1 MKQLISNAT
10 NLLLSLPEGKEGI
23 NPLPMAEIVLSA
35 VEPVYR
41 LVNHQL
47 VKEPV
52 LTDFR
57 FTIDRKGIQSLIESL
72 QGTESQLAKLEEHF
86 DDTQTKLPL

>member
-1 MKQLISNAT
+1 VKQLISNAT

-23 NPLPMAEIVLSA
+23 KPIPMAEIVLSV

-41 LVNHQL
+41 LVNNQM
-47 VKEPV
+47 VREPI

-57 FTIDRKGIQSLIESL
+57 FTIDREGLQSLIDDLMTTKSNLAEIEDRFD
-72 QGTESQLAKLEEHF
+72 GTQF
-86 DDTQTKLPL
+86 KLPI

>member
-10 NLLLSLPEGKEGI
+10 NLLLSLPQGKDGI
-23 NPLPMAEIVLSA
+23 KPIPMAEIVFSVL
-35 VEPVYR
+35 EPVYR
-41 LVNHQL
+41 LVNNQL

-57 FTIDRKGIQSLIESL
+57 FTIDREGLQSLIDDLMTTKSQIAEIEDRFD
-72 QGTESQLAKLEEHF
+72 GTQF
-86 DDTQTKLPL
+86 KLPI

>member
-1 MKQLISNAT
+1 MKQLCLSAS
-10 NLLLSLPEGKEGI
+10 NLLLSLPVGKDGVK
-23 NPLPMAEIVLSA
+23 PLPMAEIVLSA

-41 LVNHQL
+41 LVNSQM

-57 FTIDRKGIQSLIESL
+57 FTIDRQTLQSLIDDLMTTKSNLAEIEDRFD
-72 QGTESQLAKLEEHF
+72 GTQF
-86 DDTQTKLPL
+86 KLPL

>member
-10 NLLLSLPEGKEGI
+10 NLLLSLPQGKDGI
-23 NPLPMAEIVLSA
+23 KPIPMAEIVVSV

-41 LVNHQL
+41 LVNNQL
-47 VKEPV
+47 ISQPT

-57 FTIDRKGIQSLIESL
+57 FTIDRQGLQSLIDDLMTTKSNLAEIEDRFD
-72 QGTESQLAKLEEHF
+72 GTQF
-86 DDTQTKLPL
+86 KLPL

>member
-1 MKQLISNAT
+1 MKQLISTAT
-10 NLLLSLPEGKEGI
+10 NLLLSLPEGKDGI
-23 NPLPMAEIVLSA
+23 KPLPMAEIVLSA

-41 LVNHQL
+41 LVNNQM
-47 VKEPV
+47 VKEPI

-57 FTIDRKGIQSLIESL
+57 FTVHRQTLDSFMDDMAGVRAR
-72 QGTESQLAKLEEHF
+72 LAKLEDHF

>member
-10 NLLLSLPEGKEGI
+10 NLLLSLPAGPDGI
-23 NPLPMAEIVLSA
+23 KPIPMAEVVFSA
-35 VEPVYR
+35 MEPVYR
-41 LVNHQL
+41 LVNNQI

-57 FTIDRKGIQSLIESL
+57 FTVDRPGIASLIKSL
-72 QGTESQLAKLEEHF
+72 QETEQQLARLDLHF